1 MLDLSLTVTA
11 ENDSPRFA
19 LTVTNPAT
27 ERVTLTFRTGQRA
40 EFTVHEADDEASDG
54 ADDEASGEADDDA
67 SGEADDGV
75 VWRYGEG
82 RLFTQ
87 AIETETLDPG
97 ETATYAAT
105 WTDPST
111 GRYRVI
117 GELLAEEATGTA
129 VATVTVP

>member
-11 ENDSPRFA
+11 ENDSLRFA
-19 LTVTNPAT
+19 LVVSNPAT
-27 ERVTLTFRTGQRA
+27 EPVTLTFRTGQRA
-40 EFTVHEADDEASDG
+40 EFTVHET
-54 ADDEASGEADDDA
+54 
-67 SGEADDGV
+67 DDGV

-97 ETATYAAT
+97 GTATYAAT

-129 VATVTVP
+129 VAAVTVS

>member
-11 ENDSPRFA
+11 ENDSLRFA
-19 LTVTNPAT
+19 LAVTNPAT
-27 ERVTLTFRTGQRA
+27 EPVTLTFRTGQRA
-40 EFTVHEADDEASDG
+40 EFTVHET
-54 ADDEASGEADDDA
+54 DDDA
-67 SGEADDGV
+67 SGETDDGV
-75 VWRYGEG
+75 VWRYGKG

-97 ETATYAAT
+97 GTATYAAT

-129 VATVTVP
+129 VATVTVS

>member
-54 ADDEASGEADDDA
+54 ADDEA

-129 VATVTVP
+129 VAAVTVS